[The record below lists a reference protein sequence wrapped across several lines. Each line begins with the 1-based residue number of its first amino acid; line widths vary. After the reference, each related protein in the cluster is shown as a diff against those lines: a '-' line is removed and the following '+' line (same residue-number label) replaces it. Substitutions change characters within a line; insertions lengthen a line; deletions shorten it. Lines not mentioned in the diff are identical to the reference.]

1 MNIRG
6 LVGPDEPRYAAI
18 AREMAK
24 SGDWVT
30 PRLNAEPWFEK
41 PALLYWLGAIA
52 IKLGIHDD
60 LATRLPVILISIVF
74 LGFFLYQVK
83 YQFGSPSAEYALL
96 VLGTSIGWSAFSQ
109 IGTFDLPLTVSLTV
123 ALLILVPWAKKS
135 DISTRRILPWFGT
148 FLGISV
154 LAKGLIGPAI
164 AAATLL
170 SVCLDRGFTSVIR
183 DLAKPRV
190 WLPFVAI
197 VTPWYLQCYAE
208 NGAPFLED
216 FFWKHHFQRLT
227 ENSLGHVQ
235 PIWFFVPVLAIGFLP
250 WTPLLFVRSTLSSR
264 ADTRIRFLLVWCIST
279 FLLFSLSTNKLP
291 GYILPMFPPM
301 AILVSLQL
309 NDPRPKLIAF
319 TIAASSL
326 ILFPIAEAVLPRA
339 LSHGLTTAWP
349 PDIISWSRLFGIGLA
364 SIAIIWAARLG
375 KQRIAIQLLAATA
388 IVNLS
393 YLQVSTFPAIDRESG
408 VRPLWK
414 SIEPYQAETCIG
426 AVRRHVVYGL
436 DYYSNHQL
444 PRCNQVRRP
453 FRVTGDPP
461 QLVGPDKKFS
471 SAIDIH

>member
-1 MNIRG
+1 
-6 LVGPDEPRYAAI
+6 
-18 AREMAK
+18 
-24 SGDWVT
+24 
-30 PRLNAEPWFEK
+30 
-41 PALLYWLGAIA
+41 
-52 IKLGIHDD
+52 
-60 LATRLPVILISIVF
+60 
-74 LGFFLYQVK
+74 
-83 YQFGSPSAEYALL
+83 
-96 VLGTSIGWSAFSQ
+96 
-109 IGTFDLPLTVSLTV
+109 
-123 ALLILVPWAKKS
+123 
-135 DISTRRILPWFGT
+135 
-148 FLGISV
+148 
-154 LAKGLIGPAI
+154 
-164 AAATLL
+164 
-170 SVCLDRGFTSVIR
+170 
-183 DLAKPRV
+183 
-190 WLPFVAI
+190 
-197 VTPWYLQCYAE
+197 
-208 NGAPFLED
+208 
-216 FFWKHHFQRLT
+216 
-227 ENSLGHVQ
+227 
-235 PIWFFVPVLAIGFLP
+235 
-250 WTPLLFVRSTLSSR
+250 
-264 ADTRIRFLLVWCIST
+264 
-279 FLLFSLSTNKLP
+279 
-291 GYILPMFPPM
+291 MFPPM

-393 YLQVSTFPAIDRESG
+393 YLQVSTFPAIDRESR

-414 SIEPYQAETCIG
+414 NIEPYQAETSIG